1 MSKNNNNIK
10 DTHDIK
16 DYALDIGTVDSFQG
30 SGMVVE
36 YCYSVLYTS
45 DNTLL

>member
-1 MSKNNNNIK
+1 MGK
-10 DTHDIK
+10 DTYDIK

-36 YCYSVLYTS
+36 YCFCVVYIG
-45 DNTLL
+45 